1 MIHFMFFSV
10 LFFFIR
16 ASCTDL
22 ACINLPAGS
31 VVGLLQFQS
40 FCCPGDPCRVI
51 QDQKTRKDGRVNL
64 CLCVLCRERKF
75 D

>member
-40 FCCPGDPCRVI
+40 FCCPGDPGRVI